1 MLKHNSLD
9 KYSNDILVLFMSHTQ
24 IHIFLTNITLDPK
37 TNKVGDCVILFI
49 LKYYHEHRKHFY
61 IICQYIMIIVL
72 SNTVVC
78 MNYHILEVKPLGVSG
93 NNCCPITSI
102 STTIFT
108 KFSIYASLSRF
119 FSIIK

>member
-61 IICQYIMIIVL
+61 IICQYIMIRVL

-78 MNYHILEVKPLGVSG
+78 MKYHILEVKPLGVSG

-102 STTIFT
+102 STTILPNFP
-108 KFSIYASLSRF
+108 YMLLCQDF
-119 FSIIK
+119 FNH